1 MTCMGHRAIAGL
13 LVLGAFAAA
22 APAAL
27 ADTSDS
33 TNWAGYAIQRP
44 GVGYRSA
51 SASWTQPR
59 PICRPGSK
67 TYSSFWVG
75 LGGFSD
81 NSPALEQIGTE
92 ADCTRS
98 GGVSSSAWWENV
110 PAPSFNI
117 FRTVK
122 PGDQMSATVSV
133 RGHNSTL
140 VLRDWTRNWTF
151 SKTQRI
157 NAVDVSSA
165 EWIAEAPSDCVGN
178 SCQTLPLANFGS
190 ATFGSVSATT
200 TRGHTGSLSD
210 PRWQLSKINLR
221 PSGRQF
227 VVTGGL
233 AGGATP
239 SQLSAGGSAFGVSY
253 QLVPLNLPGVARDV
267 WVRAGR
273 VVKP

>member
-1 MTCMGHRAIAGL
+1 MGHRTLVCL
-13 LVLGAFAAA
+13 LVLGTLAV
-22 APAAL
+22 APASAL

-44 GVGYRSA
+44 GVGFRTA

-81 NSPALEQIGTE
+81 GSPALEQIGTE

-98 GGVSSSAWWENV
+98 GAVSSSAWWENV

-117 FRTVK
+117 FKTVR
-122 PGDQMSATVSV
+122 PGDQMAASVSV
-133 RGHNSTL
+133 SGHTSTL
-140 VLRDWTRNWTF
+140 VLRDLTRNWTF
-151 SKTQRI
+151 TKSQRI

-165 EWIAEAPSDCVGN
+165 EWIVEAPSDCVGN

-190 ATFGSVSATT
+190 TNFGSVGATT
-200 TRGHTGSLSD
+200 TRGHRGSLSD

-227 VVTGGL
+227 AVTGSL
-233 AGGATP
+233 AAGATP
-239 SQLSAGGSAFGVSY
+239 SQLSAGGSAFGVNY
-253 QLVPLNLPGVARDV
+253 QLVPLDLSGVARDV
-267 WVRAGR
+267 WVRAR
-273 VVKP
+273 HVVKP